1 MAGLNVEFSGMK
13 LKNPLIAASA
23 GTTKDALHC
32 RQAQDAG
39 FGAVILKSIQEE
51 AVNRYNPFPR
61 MAVIRNGIPGY
72 HADTFMT
79 YEQAFEGDIKEY
91 CDEIKK
97 AKDMLEIPVIA
108 SLNCAREE
116 TWAEYAA
123 ECEKA
128 GADAIEVVPS
138 CPVGAFVREAVEFY
152 PIASKAVRDVREVV
166 KVPVGLKMTQQMAN
180 PVVCAGNLE
189 KDGADW
195 LTMFNRSVGFE
206 VDIETMEPIMH
217 KGFCG
222 HGGPWVVQS
231 VMHWIAA
238 SYPHVKCPI
247 SATGGVTN
255 YEDVIRYLLSGASN
269 VQIATLIYMKG
280 FDEVRKILEQMEQYL
295 EEHFVENVT
304 DIIGVAAKKV
314 LPLDQA
320 DRSRRYFAQ
329 VDYEKCVGCKKCFP
343 VCIYG
348 AISNDGKH
356 PVIDSEKCDGCGLC
370 SQICSRAIDMKV
382 KGDGK
387 NG

>member
-1 MAGLNVEFSGMK
+1 MANLSVEFSGLK

-51 AVNRYNPFPR
+51 SVNRYNPFPR
-61 MAVIRNGIPGY
+61 MTVIRNGISGY

-79 YEQAFEGDIKEY
+79 YEQAFEGNLKEY

-97 AKDMLEIPVIA
+97 AKEMLDIPVIA

-116 TWAEYAA
+116 TWAEYAV

-138 CPVGAFVREAVEFY
+138 CPVGAFVREGVEFY
-152 PIASKAVRDVREVV
+152 PIASKAVRDVREAV
-166 KVPVGLKMTQQMAN
+166 KIPAGLKMTQQMAN
-180 PVVCAGNLE
+180 PIVCAMDLE

-222 HGGPWVVQS
+222 HGGPWVIQS

-238 SYPHVKCPI
+238 TRSHVKCPI

-255 YEDVIRYLLSGASN
+255 YEDVIRYLLSGAAN
-269 VQIATLIYMKG
+269 VK
-280 FDEVRKILEQMEQYL
+280 
-295 EEHFVENVT
+295 NVT
-304 DIIGVAAKKV
+304 DIIGVAAEKV
-314 LPLDQA
+314 LPLDKA

-348 AISNDGKH
+348 AISNDGKQ

-370 SQICSRAIDMKV
+370 SQICGRAITMKG
-382 KGDGK
+382 KGDRD